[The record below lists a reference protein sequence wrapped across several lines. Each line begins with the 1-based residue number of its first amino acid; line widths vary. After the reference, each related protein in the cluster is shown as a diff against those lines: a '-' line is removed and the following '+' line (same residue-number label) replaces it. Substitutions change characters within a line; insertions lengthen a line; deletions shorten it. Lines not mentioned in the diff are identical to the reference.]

1 MKKSIHQTTLT
12 KTAPRAARLSITL
25 VLLLGAAV
33 VALPDAARAQTPTLT
48 VLHDFNTT
56 DGSSPD
62 HGLVQ
67 ASDGNFYGTTP
78 TGVTAGLGTVFQITP
93 AGNFTVLASFTGT
106 NGSYAEC
113 ALVQG
118 NDGLL
123 YGTTQSGGPLPT
135 DNGTIFKVT
144 TDGDLQTLF
153 AFPQTIGGPLNGAY
167 LNGRS
172 PAAGLVQGTDGEF
185 YGTNTLEG
193 VRSPTG
199 GFGDGTVFKISSGG
213 DFQTLFTFYNS
224 NDPNNPEGG
233 DPRAPL
239 VLDQDGSF
247 YSTTYQGGTETEG
260 TIFRVTASG
269 VQTNLYNFNHLN
281 GSGGAPFGG
290 LVLGP
295 DNKYYGMTEAGGSN
309 NLGTYYR
316 ISHEG
321 VFELLGNFTGAA
333 NGGQPFDEMV
343 VASDGNLYG
352 TTSSGGSDGVGTIF
366 QLTTAGVLTTVYTF
380 PNSQALGAFPRGTL
394 IQGKDGALYGTTLG
408 GGASNVGTVF
418 RLDLNFPNP
427 LTLLSAASVKGGFGI
442 DLPLTG
448 TTGIEDRRSS
458 AGTYSITLTFNNNLT
473 AVAAVTSSCGTVVSG
488 LIDGTNPHQ
497 FVVSLTGVFCNAQDV
512 TVTLTNV
519 QDDHSNI
526 LATAS
531 ATMGLLLGDVDGDG
545 SVTTAD
551 VDLVRASKGQPA
563 DATNFRRD
571 VNPDGTINRSDYQRV
586 KHQLGTSLP

>member
-1 MKKSIHQTTLT
+1 MKKSIHQTVLA
-12 KTAPRAARLSITL
+12 KIAAQEARLIITL
-25 VLLLGAAV
+25 VLLLGATV
-33 VALPDAARAQTPTLT
+33 VALPDAAKAQTPTLT
-48 VLHDFNTT
+48 VLHDFNTA

-78 TGVTAGLGTVFQITP
+78 TGGAASLGTVFQITP
-93 AGNFTVLASFTGT
+93 TGNFTLLVNFTGT
-106 NGSYAEC
+106 NGNVPEC

-118 NDGLL
+118 SDGLL
-123 YGTTQSGGPLPT
+123 YGTTLSGGPLPT
-135 DNGTIFKVT
+135 DNGTIFKMT

-167 LNGRS
+167 LNGRF

-224 NDPNNPEGG
+224 NDPNNPEGA

-260 TIFRVTASG
+260 TIFRVTTSG

-295 DNKYYGMTEAGGSN
+295 DNNYYGMTEAGGSN

-316 ISHEG
+316 ISHDG
-321 VFELLGNFTGAA
+321 VFELLGNLTGAA

-352 TTSSGGSDGVGTIF
+352 TTSTGGSDGVGTIF
-366 QLTTAGVLTTVYTF
+366 QLTTAGLLTTVYTF

-394 IQGKDGALYGTTLG
+394 IQGNDGALYGTTFG
-408 GGASNVGTVF
+408 GGASNAGTVF
-418 RLDLNFPNP
+418 RARSKFSE
-427 LTLLSAASVKGGFGI
+427 SAHLVERGI
-442 DLPLTG
+442 GEGWL
-448 TTGIEDRRSS
+448 
-458 AGTYSITLTFNNNLT
+458 
-473 AVAAVTSSCGTVVSG
+473 
-488 LIDGTNPHQ
+488 
-497 FVVSLTGVFCNAQDV
+497 
-512 TVTLTNV
+512 
-519 QDDHSNI
+519 
-526 LATAS
+526 
-531 ATMGLLLGDVDGDG
+531 
-545 SVTTAD
+545 
-551 VDLVRASKGQPA
+551 
-563 DATNFRRD
+563 RD
-571 VNPDGTINRSDYQRV
+571 
-586 KHQLGTSLP
+586 